1 MQLYCV
7 YKHIYNLMAQKT
19 EIKLYHANNK
29 HESSCNY
36 TTSRQSKL

>member
-7 YKHIYNLMAQKT
+7 YKHIYNLRAQK
-19 EIKLYHANNK
+19 IYANNK

-36 TTSRQSKL
+36 TTNRQPKL